1 MVLRYAHPSEQH
13 QAQAMRKLEEFN
25 AAKQMAEFE
34 AAQQQ
39 PLQIP
44 LQ

>member
-1 MVLRYAHPSEQH
+1 MLSEMHPTEQH

-25 AAKQMAEFE
+25 ATKQVAEFE
-34 AAQQQ
+34 AAQQRL
-39 PLQIP
+39 LQIP